1 MKFETTG
8 LWRAKE
14 IPVEGFWRKVVYQL
28 KKNCG
33 NEIHIKL
40 RKIYRI
46 VFNVAVCNNT
56 VRRCFKK
63 CGGALDFQIHLSV
76 PGP

>member
-40 RKIYRI
+40 RKKFIELFLTLLY
-46 VFNVAVCNNT
+46 VTMLYADVSKNVEV
-56 VRRCFKK
+56 
-63 CGGALDFQIHLSV
+63 H
-76 PGP
+76 